1 MVLYPTSEWLSA
13 YETALEENEQLS
25 EAGAGWGVEFDGTLL
40 FEITDVPIEETTLGT
55 LPEEALDGVSD
66 GLREQLAD
74 IPVAEAAELIDEDV
88 RKHLPERSSTLL
100 DQVEDHIVD
109 GTVYTYIDL
118 YDGGCRETE
127 ILSSR
132 DERTVSF
139 VLSGGHEAWKRI
151 VSGELDPVPAV
162 MSGELEI
169 EGDMQQVLKYSE
181 ATQLLGEIAAG
192 LDTTHLF

>member
-13 YETALEENEQLS
+13 YETALEENDQLS
-25 EAGAGWGVEFDGTLL
+25 EAGAGWGVEFNGALL
-40 FEITDVPIEETTLGT
+40 FEITDVPIGETTLGA
-55 LPEEALDGVSD
+55 LPEEALDGVAD

-74 IPVAEAAELIDEDV
+74 IPVAEAAELIDDNV
-88 RKHLPERSSTLL
+88 RTHLPERSSALL

-127 ILSSR
+127 ILSDR
-132 DERTVSF
+132 DERDVGF
-139 VLSGGHEAWKRI
+139 VLTGEHGAWKRI
-151 VSGELDPVPAV
+151 VSGTLDPVPAV

-169 EGDMQQVLKYSE
+169 EGDMQQVLKYAD
-181 ATQLLGEIAAG
+181 ATQLLGETAAR